1 MKKEQFFSLIGELD
15 DRFLERYRQMDMR
28 LSYKAMRKKRTLRV
42 LAVAACL
49 CLLIGACVPVGIW
62 LVKQSGNDPSNSPPT
77 ICLQG
82 LAELETMREMIACKD
97 EQVLNEYLH
106 NIAGGGA
113 HSRQDLID
121 FVNLVES
128 TSYVQVIDGEITGL
142 TYYGTDERFS
152 VSAQAE
158 NGDSLM
164 ISYELGM
171 SDVEKNMEKVAR
183 KLGKKNLLSA
193 PLSTQDGRLTLYT
206 ETREPSSN
214 GEVIRWQG
222 VLDGIAVYIVY
233 WVADAD
239 AVDTAALLETLKIAD
254 AIAPKPQTES
264 ETTEPVTAEPG
275 TTEPSWDINRVPKL
289 VKVRYLNIGVRDQSG
304 EVTPLLSAEELE
316 NFDDYLELEYVKGG
330 ELIIECYAAYNRSG
344 EVGYECSAG
353 TAEQIAFSDIDTD
366 VTVDVQ
372 ADYIH
377 FLRFTIPLDVIPFGQ
392 RYVELIGHATGAPQL
407 EGWAMMEYFKLQL
420 NEPVVSPPV
429 IEPPHYDP
437 PTGDDT
443 TDDSEPAA
451 IPQLIEMG
459 YLAVCVRDEN
469 GETRRLLDTQELN
482 GFTGELTAQYL
493 LGEELIID
501 LYVALEDSDQV
512 SFTCDKGR
520 VRIVD
525 FSEIDTDI
533 AVNVQADYVECLRL
547 TVPMSE
553 LTRGTNYVV
562 VYGNATR
569 VQIDGWVLLETI
581 KVNIS

>member
-49 CLLIGACVPVGIW
+49 CLLIGACVPVGMLIAQ
-62 LVKQSGNDPSNSPPT
+62 LMKSPATPPPT
-77 ICLQG
+77 IYLQG
-82 LAELETMREMIACKD
+82 LDELEIMREMVECED
-97 EQVLNEYLH
+97 EQMLMEYLH
-106 NIAGGGA
+106 SITGGGA
-113 HSRQDLID
+113 QSRQDLIE
-121 FVNLVES
+121 FLSLVDN
-128 TSYVQVIDGEITGL
+128 TPYAQIIDGEMTGL
-142 TYYGTDERFS
+142 TYNSTDERFS
-152 VSAQAE
+152 VSAEAK
-158 NGDSLM
+158 NGDSLNV
-164 ISYELGM
+164 SYEF
-171 SDVEKNMEKVAR
+171 SVTDVEKNMKKAAE
-183 KLGKKNLLSA
+183 KLGEKNLLSA
-193 PLSTQDGRLTLYT
+193 PLSTQNGRLTLYT
-206 ETREPSSN
+206 EIRESSSN

-222 VLDGIAVYIVY
+222 VLDGIAVYIVF

-239 AVDTAALLETLKIAD
+239 AVDTAALLVTLKIAD

-264 ETTEPVTAEPG
+264 ETTEPVTTEPG

-459 YLAVCVRDEN
+459 YLAVCARDEN

-525 FSEIDTDI
+525 FSEIDTDV

>member
-49 CLLIGACVPVGIW
+49 CLLIGACVPVGVW

-77 ICLQG
+77 IRLQG
-82 LAELETMREMIACKD
+82 LDELETMREMIACKD

-128 TSYVQVIDGEITGL
+128 TPYVQVIDGEITDL

-222 VLDGIAVYIVY
+222 VLDGVAVYIVY

-254 AIAPKPQTES
+254 AIAPKPLQPEPDTTES
-264 ETTEPVTAEPG
+264 DTTEPD
-275 TTEPSWDINRVPKL
+275 TTEPEGGKPQGNGSRIWDSNHP
-289 VKVRYLNIGVRDQSG
+289 
-304 EVTPLLSAEELE
+304 
-316 NFDDYLELEYVKGG
+316 
-330 ELIIECYAAYNRSG
+330 
-344 EVGYECSAG
+344 
-353 TAEQIAFSDIDTD
+353 
-366 VTVDVQ
+366 
-372 ADYIH
+372 
-377 FLRFTIPLDVIPFGQ
+377 
-392 RYVELIGHATGAPQL
+392 
-407 EGWAMMEYFKLQL
+407 
-420 NEPVVSPPV
+420 
-429 IEPPHYDP
+429 
-437 PTGDDT
+437 
-443 TDDSEPAA
+443 DDSERYPYFSITFPSLRNARVEHKEDGT
-451 IPQLIEMG
+451 L
-459 YLAVCVRDEN
+459 YLN
-469 GETRRLLDTQELN
+469 GE
-482 GFTGELTAQYL
+482 YL
-493 LGEELIID
+493 LGGSENGCNSFYMSDLTGDGTPELCFGMNFGGDVVDRRI
-501 LYVALEDSDQV
+501 V
-512 SFTCDKGR
+512 
-520 VRIVD
+520 IVD
-525 FSEIDTDI
+525 FKTKKTVFAMEGREVNDYYLFLRNGVLCVKETEYMKRDAVRTGVLSYNGSEISIVWD
-533 AVNVQADYVECLRL
+533 
-547 TVPMSE
+547 SE
-553 LTRGTNYVV
+553 V
-562 VYGNATR
+562 NATVDR
-569 VQIDGWVLLETI
+569 DQMPGPGAPGR
-581 KVNIS
+581 